1 MPNNESSKSQEEV
14 VVWHS
19 WNSWT
24 TLEPIDNEISLSVRE
39 SNKIQRSKVTKEE
52 EPEKSTWET
61 ELETSSRAN
70 DVKPEK
76 QQEVLS
82 LDNQIDILEERI
94 KVDWLFQQWE
104 LYLSKKKI
112 DAAIESFSKIITDYP
127 YSDKAPKSHIR
138 LWEIY
143 IGEKEYY
150 KASEILKEFVN
161 DNRDSPELTNVCFL
175 LAEALFAQYDH
186 EIWWTKL
193 ALNEARANYEKVLK
207 NSTSWEFF
215 DKAKKRLIDCEQ
227 WLADNDFF
235 AIDLYN
241 KIGRYRAALKRLK
254 CMRVDFAWN
263 EKIIK
268 EINKRE
274 PDLLKKYKEQ
284 TEELGKIQ
292 MRQLKQNLVEFWQDR
307 QESEKN
313 LPILESELSE
323 LESKIWTISEKD
335 MKSYK
340 EQLNKKRNKVKLLKQ
355 KIETLGRDI
364 IQAVGFIDDLNT
376 IWYNPDL
383 VPGKPDP
390 NKKTLRIWG
399 GAEFELEWSTFELYR
414 SKSELEKNI
423 FRLENELS
431 ELEGKIWTTSKKDMK
446 LYEEQLDIKRN
457 DIKTVKQK
465 LDSISKDIIQVVG
478 IAVGSN
484 TKPFTEIEL

>member
-1 MPNNESSKSQEEV
+1 MPNNESSKSQEEI

-39 SNKIQRSKVTKEE
+39 SNKIWKSKVTKEE
-52 EPEKSTWET
+52 RPEKSTWET
-61 ELETSSRAN
+61 KLETSSSVN
-70 DVKPEK
+70 DAKPEK
-76 QQEVLS
+76 PEVLS

-112 DAAIESFSKIITDYP
+112 DAAIESFSKIVTDYP

-150 KASEILKEFVN
+150 KASEILKEYVN
-161 DNRDSPELTNVCFL
+161 NNRDSPELRVLFM
-175 LAEALFAQYDH
+175 LAEALFAQY
-186 EIWWTKL
+186 EYTIWWTKL
-193 ALNEARANYEKVLK
+193 ALNEARANYKKILEK
-207 NSTSWEFF
+207 STSWEFF
-215 DKAKKRLIDCEQ
+215 DKAKNRLIDCEL
-227 WLADNDFF
+227 WLANNDFF
-235 AIDLYN
+235 AVDLYS
-241 KIGRYRAALKRLK
+241 KIEKYRWALSRLK
-254 CMRVDFAWN
+254 CMRVDFALN

-268 EINKRE
+268 EINRRE
-274 PDLLKKYKEQ
+274 PDLLRKYKEQ

-313 LPILESELSE
+313 LPILENELSE
-323 LESKIWTISEKD
+323 LENKIWITSKKD
-335 MKSYK
+335 IKSYK
-340 EQLNKKRNKVKLLKQ
+340 EQLNKKRNEVKLLKQ

-364 IQAVGFIDDLNT
+364 IQAVGFIEDLNT

-431 ELEGKIWTTSKKDMK
+431 ELESKIWTTSKKDMK
-446 LYEEQLDIKRN
+446 LYEEQLDVKRN
-457 DIKTVKQK
+457 DIKIAKQK
-465 LDSISKDIIQVVG
+465 LDSISKDIIQAVG

-484 TKPFTEIEL
+484 TKPYAELPL